1 MKKKKTILTVIVCIL
16 FFIIGVIYGY
26 ENPEKIVLIKM
37 KINKQFSPKISEET
51 GPLQKA
57 YANSYNVEFYKI
69 ISLTEKT
76 AFIIYKEKNGKNFF
90 TIYTQDGFVL
100 ENFKQKKLNLP
111 NFFPIKKNGGI
122 KTVFTYKDNA
132 FALISSKKN
141 NCYYA
146 SIVFLKKAK
155 EIFKTKC
162 LPNEIIDYNGLGSTN
177 IHYNDSI
184 LLSVGA
190 PENRNH
196 QIASLAQSKDSMYGK
211 IIEISKKELDKIIT
225 NQLDYLSPKIFSL
238 GHRNPQG
245 LTKIGEVLFSVEHG
259 PRGGDELNKILKG
272 KNYGW
277 PIVSYGIKYI
287 MFDNSER
294 FFKLSHEKNGF
305 EEPLFALVPSIGISA
320 VNKCPNKLNNYYE
333 KPCLMAL
340 SLYGNGLRPGRSIII
355 FLLNENMDKVHSTEK
370 IYLRDDLKLRHF
382 VTNSKNE
389 LYEDE
394 NGNIYISAD
403 KKGIYRISFVD
414 FVNSK
419 NSNKLKGTFN

>member
-26 ENPEKIVLIKM
+26 ENPEKIALIKM
-37 KINKQFSPKISEET
+37 KINKQFSQKISKET

-76 AFIIYKEKNGKNFF
+76 AFIIHEEKNGKNFF

-146 SIVFLKKAK
+146 SIVFLKIAK

-211 IIEISKKELDKIIT
+211 IIEISK
-225 NQLDYLSPKIFSL
+225 
-238 GHRNPQG
+238 R
-245 LTKIGEVLFSVEHG
+245 
-259 PRGGDELNKILKG
+259 
-272 KNYGW
+272 
-277 PIVSYGIKYI
+277 
-287 MFDNSER
+287 
-294 FFKLSHEKNGF
+294 GF
-305 EEPLFALVPSIGISA
+305 E
-320 VNKCPNKLNNYYE
+320 N
-333 KPCLMAL
+333 
-340 SLYGNGLRPGRSIII
+340 
-355 FLLNENMDKVHSTEK
+355 
-370 IYLRDDLKLRHF
+370 
-382 VTNSKNE
+382 
-389 LYEDE
+389 
-394 NGNIYISAD
+394 
-403 KKGIYRISFVD
+403 
-414 FVNSK
+414 
-419 NSNKLKGTFN
+419 